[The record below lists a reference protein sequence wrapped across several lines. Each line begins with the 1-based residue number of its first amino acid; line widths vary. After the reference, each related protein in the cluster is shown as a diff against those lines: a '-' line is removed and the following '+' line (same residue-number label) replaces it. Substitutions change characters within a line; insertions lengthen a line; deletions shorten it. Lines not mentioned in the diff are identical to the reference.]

1 LENKTFFDISN
12 GVRKKFSKPKLED
25 IGEKKGFK
33 HVLTKIC
40 EGKFF
45 LNLNSEGG
53 AIYKKG
59 PYYTECSPENFF
71 DPFF

>member
-1 LENKTFFDISN
+1 MVWEKNFLNLN
-12 GVRKKFSKPKLED
+12 LED
-25 IGEKKGFK
+25 CIGEKKGFK

-53 AIYKKG
+53 GIYKKG

-71 DPFF
+71 DPFFSVLKKC